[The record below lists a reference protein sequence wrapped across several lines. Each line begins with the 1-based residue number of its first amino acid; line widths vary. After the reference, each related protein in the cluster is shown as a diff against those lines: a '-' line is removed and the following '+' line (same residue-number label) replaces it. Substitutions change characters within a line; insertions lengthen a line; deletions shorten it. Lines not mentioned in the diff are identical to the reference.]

1 LSSCHPSYRANE
13 GTYFPEK
20 PPTQIAVKLVQ
31 KAVGFR
37 ASHAEQARMP
47 RRAELQ
53 VNQQHLAKRPLD
65 NKQLFEIPRVFE
77 ESMRRN
83 ML

>member
-1 LSSCHPSYRANE
+1 
-13 GTYFPEK
+13 
-20 PPTQIAVKLVQ
+20 VQ